1 MCGLTVQVRNYSIL
15 VAGDFQLLSCRDF
28 TGSYIR
34 PLRATNAL
42 GPHIQRE
49 MVINSLLYNT
59 LWDLQFYTP
68 ANLLPFHCLWIKAP
82 SIGKSEK
89 NKRRKWGQKMKGLR
103 AFSFSAVWPH
113 SHCLFFFLSRMFW
126 QFPVPA
132 VVSRKLMQHLC
143 CWQTAGRSEP
153 TKTAMYMYTVCWR
166 TSHILTMGMS
176 PLARGQDL
184 HKEQKHYSLNHELNS
199 IPSWFLE
206 TIFTTDFLHL
216 CSSTLQLPLELFH
229 LHWAWVQLW
238 FQFNRNLIYE
248 AYLGP
253 LRVNNLVPF
262 FFFLFLFLNEES
274 LTPCKHISWS
284 SGHLYAGLSWGL

>member
-262 FFFLFLFLNEES
+262 FFFFSFF
-274 LTPCKHISWS
+274 
-284 SGHLYAGLSWGL
+284 